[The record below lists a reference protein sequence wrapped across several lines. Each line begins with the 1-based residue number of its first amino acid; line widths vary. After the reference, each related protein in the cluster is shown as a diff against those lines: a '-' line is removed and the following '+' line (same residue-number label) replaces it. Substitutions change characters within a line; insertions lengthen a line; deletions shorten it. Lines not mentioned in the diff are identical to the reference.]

1 MVETPRRYREAM
13 SDLDVPPS
21 LLRELLEELVGS
33 LPVSRARS
41 TMRR

>member
-1 MVETPRRYREAM
+1 M

-21 LLRELLEELVGS
+21 LLRDLLDELLAAAQ
-33 LPVSRARS
+33 SRARS